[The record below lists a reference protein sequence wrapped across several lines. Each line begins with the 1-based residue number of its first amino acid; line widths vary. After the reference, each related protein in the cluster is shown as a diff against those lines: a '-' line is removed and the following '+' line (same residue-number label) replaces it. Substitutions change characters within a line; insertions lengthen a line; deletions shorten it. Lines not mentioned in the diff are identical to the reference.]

1 MKLILNLLTL
11 ITFISAAELEIG
23 STMPK
28 MDHALKDISGR
39 AMTLSDVK
47 GNAGTWW
54 YFPVIPVPGWFAGK
68 TGMCPLQMSTFPGES
83 G

>member
-11 ITFISAAELEIG
+11 MTFISAAELEIG

-39 AMTLSDVK
+39 TMTLSDMK
-47 GNAGTWW
+47 GDAGTLVVFSLP
-54 YFPVIPVPGWFAGK
+54 YLSLGGSLGRQVCVP
-68 TGMCPLQMSTFPGES
+68 CR
-83 G
+83 

>member
-28 MDHALKDISGR
+28 MLF
-39 AMTLSDVK
+39 V
-47 GNAGTWW
+47 
-54 YFPVIPVPGWFAGK
+54 
-68 TGMCPLQMSTFPGES
+68 
-83 G
+83 